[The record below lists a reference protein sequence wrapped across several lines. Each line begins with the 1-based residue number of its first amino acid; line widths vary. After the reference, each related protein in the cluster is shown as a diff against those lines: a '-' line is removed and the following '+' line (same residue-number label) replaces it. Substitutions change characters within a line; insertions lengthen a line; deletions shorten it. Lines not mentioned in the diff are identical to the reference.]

1 MPSWAEAIGLE
12 HRYVTVQGVRTHYLV
27 AGDGPAVILLHGVG
41 SSVVTWREN
50 LQPLARHFRVYAVD
64 LPGHGDSEKPRM
76 DYSLAAASRFMV
88 GLQDALG
95 LQHAHLVG
103 QSLGGLIVLRFALDH
118 PERVGRVVTVGTA
131 GLGRDLAWV
140 IRWVSVPLVGEIIV
154 HPTASRMKHLL
165 KRVMHRDGAGDQEL
179 LNEVYRARVS
189 PGAERALIR
198 IVRWGVTPF
207 GLRRRALVL
216 PELPRL
222 KPPLLLIW
230 GANDSISPVHHGYH
244 ARTAL
249 PTARLEVFEDCGH
262 WVQMERADEFNELV
276 EAFLAGKGAG
286 E

>member
-1 MPSWAEAIGLE
+1 MAVWPQKAGLE
-12 HRYVTVQGVRTHYLV
+12 HQYVQVNGVRTHYLV
-27 AGDGPAVILLHGVG
+27 AGDGPPVILLHGVG
-41 SSVVTWREN
+41 SSVVAWREN
-50 LQPLARHFRVYAVD
+50 MGPLARHFRVYAVD

-76 DYSLAAASRFMV
+76 DYSLAAASRFMI

-103 QSLGGLIVLRFALDH
+103 QSLGGLVVLRFALDH

-131 GLGRDLAWV
+131 GLGRDLAWI
-140 IRWVSVPLVGEIIV
+140 IRWISVPLVGEIIV
-154 HPTASRMKHLL
+154 HPTASKMKHLL
-165 KRVMHRDGAGDQEL
+165 RRMMHSDGSRDQDL

-262 WVQMERADEFNELV
+262 WVQMERADEFNQLV
-276 EAFLAGKGAG
+276 EAFLAGKGDGA
-286 E
+286 